1 MISYKDNILATTTT
15 TGTGTL
21 TQATAVTGYSLPVSG
36 DDAKVFVVMIKAV
49 DGNGIPTGAWEL
61 TESTYTHSGTTWSRG
76 TLIDSSTG
84 SRIDFAAGAKHIAVV
99 MPSREIIDPN
109 IRQAEISVTGATT
122 ATIGRYHVCSGTSA
136 DYTVTLPAASGNAG
150 RTITIRMAS
159 GLTKLVTIDGNS
171 TELIDGLQTR
181 VMWAGESA
189 TLLCDGTGWSKIS
202 GKSIAIVQ
210 RAVNSS
216 SGGGVQTITTATM
229 TIVNLVTATDNPVG
243 MVDVANDRIYAPRSS
258 AYNIAGSIV
267 YLSAFTAPRVLVRI
281 FKNGDELFGSEV
293 GVGNVNSYAAPSCGG
308 TLSLTTGD
316 YVDLRTYQDSG
327 GDGSLS
333 GLSLNVLTV
342 TEVLQW

>member
-189 TLLCDGTGWSKIS
+189 TLLCDGTGWSKIA
-202 GKSIAIVQ
+202 GKSIPIVQ
-210 RAVNSS
+210 RAVNSAS
-216 SGGGVQTITTATM
+216 SGSVQEILGTTM
-229 TIVNLVTATDNPVG
+229 TVVDLVTATNDPLG
-243 MVDVANDRIYAPRSS
+243 KVDVANNRIYSPRQSLYAIKGS
-258 AYNIAGSIV
+258 VNYNDALVAS
-267 YLSAFTAPRVLVRI
+267 RVLSRV
-281 FKNGDELFGSEV
+281 FKNGDEIFGAEV
-293 GVGNVNSYAAPSCGG
+293 AVSSGSSYAS
-308 TLSLTTGD
+308 TTCADTVALAAGD
-316 YVDLRTYQDSG
+316 YVDLRTYQTG
-327 GDGSLS
+327 GTGYLFGSA
-333 GLSLNVLTV
+333 LNVLV
-342 TEVLQW
+342 VSEVLQW